1 MARLTILLAI
11 LAYAMSGQN
20 DDQLPVW
27 KRLHADPAVLAQ
39 LQNSQHNEFQLQ
51 KELRQQY
58 GEQLVR
64 LALTVHEHRLRATQK
79 FSRSQQLWLDRQSLE
94 QATAEIVAR
103 HKAQRFSGFAWDFCC
118 GIGADAI
125 ALGQRCQVGAVD
137 IRMLNCLRT
146 RWNAE
151 AYGVADRVHTICADV
166 ADLPANDA
174 CLHIDPDRRAAGR
187 GRAVRVDDYRPG
199 LTQLQSLITAFP
211 GGAIKLSPAAD
222 FAGKFPETEIE
233 LISVRGECKE
243 ATIWFGELAGTA
255 QHRATVL
262 PSGVSVAADPLSA
275 WPQFSKL
282 RRFVYDPD
290 PAVVR
295 SGLLDV
301 VAESLQLH
309 RLDADEEYL
318 TGDHHVHSP
327 LVTGFEVRDELSHRE
342 KPLRRYFRT
351 AGFGQLEIKCRR
363 IPVAVD
369 QLRRRLSLDGSAA
382 GVLIIARIN
391 ARARAVVCQ
400 RTGTTSTAN
409 AQGRDRRP

>member
-1 MARLTILLAI
+1 MARLTTLLASV
-11 LAYAMSGQN
+11 AYAMSGQN
-20 DDQLPVW
+20 DDQLEVW
-27 KRLHADPAVLAQ
+27 KRLQADPAILAQ
-39 LQNSQHNEFQLQ
+39 LQNSADNEFQRQ
-51 KELRQQY
+51 KELRQRY
-58 GEQLVR
+58 GEQVAR
-64 LALTVHEHRLRATQK
+64 LALTVHEHRLRAAQK
-79 FSRSQQLWLDRQSLE
+79 FSRPQQLWLDRQSLE
-94 QATAEIVAR
+94 QATAEVVAR
-103 HKAQRFSGFAWDFCC
+103 HKARRFTGFTWDFCC

-125 ALGQRCQVGAVD
+125 ALGERGDVGAVD

-166 ADLPANDA
+166 ADLPARQA

-187 GRAVRVDDYRPG
+187 GRAVRIDDYRPG
-199 LTQLQSLITAFP
+199 LNQLRSLIKTFP

-222 FAGKFPETEIE
+222 FAGKFPEAEME

-243 ATIWFGELAGTA
+243 ATIWFGELAGSVH
-255 QHRATVL
+255 HRATVL
-262 PSGVSVAADPLSA
+262 PSGVSIAADPLAA

-282 RRFVYDPD
+282 KRFVYDPD

-301 VAESLQLH
+301 TAESLQLH
-309 RLDADEEYL
+309 RLDAAEEYL

-342 KPLRRYFRT
+342 KQLRRYFRS
-351 AGFGQLEIKCRR
+351 ADYGQLEIKCRR

-369 QLRRRLSLDGSAA
+369 QLRRRLPLDGSAA
-382 GVLIIARIN
+382 GVLIVARIDG
-391 ARARAVVCQ
+391 RARAVVCQ
-400 RTGTTSTAN
+400 RSIGTSADTAE
-409 AQGRDRRP
+409 P